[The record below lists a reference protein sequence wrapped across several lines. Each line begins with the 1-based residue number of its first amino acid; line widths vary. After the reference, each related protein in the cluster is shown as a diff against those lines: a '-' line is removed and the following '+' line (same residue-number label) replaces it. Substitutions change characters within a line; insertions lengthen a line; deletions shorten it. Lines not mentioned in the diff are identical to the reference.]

1 MRVLVLSQYWFPEN
15 GVPQRRWQW
24 LTRLL
29 REYGHDVLVVSP
41 PPHYSRNITF
51 RDWFEGA
58 GRDVAGSCE
67 DGPNG
72 EIIIRTSFLPAG
84 QSLTSRI
91 LNQFCVALGMLKF
104 CIRPRLI
111 KEFGPDVVIGT
122 VPALPTALITF
133 LVAKR
138 FGKRYIIDLRDAW
151 PDLLSESKQWNKATA
166 NRSFRERLAGFG
178 PLKILTKF
186 TSAALQLSLD
196 RANAISVTSSALQSN
211 LNKKYEE
218 SGTTKSIQVVRNVFP
233 PLGDADPKV
242 TDIQRILSQKTGEK
256 ESLNVLYAGT
266 IGRAQNLANAIEAV
280 RIAKNRGMRV
290 NLRMVGAGAAKRQL
304 MLDARDLGE
313 QVQFLGQCPPESM
326 VEHYAWADT
335 ALVHLTDWEPLNRAV
350 PSKTYELMSMRIH
363 ICAVV
368 SGETAEIVA
377 EQAAGDV
384 VIPENSLA
392 LAELWET
399 LIKFP
404 YRLQI
409 DTQGMEWVKS
419 ERVERAEPTFLRM
432 LENVVFD
439 AE

>member
-1 MRVLVLSQYWFPEN
+1 
-15 GVPQRRWQW
+15 
-24 LTRLL
+24 
-29 REYGHDVLVVSP
+29 
-41 PPHYSRNITF
+41 
-51 RDWFEGA
+51 
-58 GRDVAGSCE
+58 
-67 DGPNG
+67 
-72 EIIIRTSFLPAG
+72 
-84 QSLTSRI
+84 
-91 LNQFCVALGMLKF
+91 
-104 CIRPRLI
+104 
-111 KEFGPDVVIGT
+111 
-122 VPALPTALITF
+122 
-133 LVAKR
+133 
-138 FGKRYIIDLRDAW
+138 
-151 PDLLSESKQWNKATA
+151 
-166 NRSFRERLAGFG
+166 
-178 PLKILTKF
+178 
-186 TSAALQLSLD
+186 
-196 RANAISVTSSALQSN
+196 
-211 LNKKYEE
+211 
-218 SGTTKSIQVVRNVFP
+218 
-233 PLGDADPKV
+233 
-242 TDIQRILSQKTGEK
+242 
-256 ESLNVLYAGT
+256 
-266 IGRAQNLANAIEAV
+266 
-280 RIAKNRGMRV
+280 MRV